1 MTHKFTNK
9 NVYICT
15 LLSNHKKTNHGNNN
29 AIMLRIA
36 IQSKGRLN
44 EQSLEL
50 IREIGIDIDDSKRKF
65 LSQAANFPLEVLY
78 MRDDDIPQLV
88 AGDIANLGIV
98 GLNEV
103 EEKGLDV
110 QVIEK
115 LGFGGCRI
123 SLAIPKNEEYEG
135 LEYFNGKRIATSY
148 PVILK
153 KFLDRNGIDAKI
165 EVITGSVEIS
175 PAAGI
180 ADAIFDIVSS
190 GGTLVSNG
198 LKEVEKVF
206 FSEAVLISNG
216 KLSEEEK
223 AALEEMLFRIHSTK
237 VSKGKKYLLMNLPQS
252 ALEEAIKILPAMRS
266 PTVMPLAAE
275 GWCSMHSV
283 VDASQLWEKIRQLK
297 AIGAEGILVLN
308 VDKIIP

>member
-1 MTHKFTNK
+1 
-9 NVYICT
+9 
-15 LLSNHKKTNHGNNN
+15 
-29 AIMLRIA
+29 MLRIA

-44 EQSLEL
+44 EDSLAL
-50 IREIGIDIDDSKRKF
+50 FQEIGISVDDSKRKF
-65 LSQAANFPLEVLY
+65 LSKSANFPLEVLY
-78 MRDDDIPQLV
+78 MRDDDIPQV
-88 AGDIANLGIV
+88 VSSGTASLGIV

-110 QVIEK
+110 EVVEK

-123 SLAIPKNEEYEG
+123 SLAIPKAVDYDG
-135 LEYFNGKRIATSY
+135 PQYFNGKRIATSY
-148 PVILK
+148 PNILRK
-153 KFLDRNGIDAKI
+153 YLEENGIKAEI
-165 EVITGSVEIS
+165 EVITGSVEIA

-190 GGTLVSNG
+190 GGTLVTNG

-216 KLSEEEK
+216 KLSDEDK
-223 AALEEMLFRIHSTK
+223 ANLEEILFRISSVK
-237 VSKGKKYLLMNLPQS
+237 VSRGKKYVLMNLPES
-252 ALEEAIKILPAMRS
+252 AIEDAIRILPAMRS
-266 PTVMPLAAE
+266 PTLMPLAAK
-275 GWCSMHSV
+275 GWYSMHSV
-283 VDASQLWEKIRQLK
+283 VDADDLWEKIRQLK

>member
-1 MTHKFTNK
+1 
-9 NVYICT
+9 
-15 LLSNHKKTNHGNNN
+15 
-29 AIMLRIA
+29 MLRVA

-44 EQSLEL
+44 EESTALFQ
-50 IREIGIDIDDSKRKF
+50 EIGISVDDSKRKF
-65 LSQAANFPLEVLY
+65 LSQSANFPLEVLY
-78 MRDDDIPQLV
+78 MRDDDIPQVV
-88 AGDIANLGIV
+88 ASGTASLGIV

-103 EEKGLDV
+103 EEKGVDV
-110 QVIEK
+110 EIVER

-123 SLAIPKNEEYEG
+123 SLAIPKAEEYDG
-135 LEYFNGKRIATSY
+135 PQYFNGKRIATSY
-148 PVILK
+148 PNILRK
-153 KFLDRNGIDAKI
+153 YLADNGIDAKI
-165 EVITGSVEIS
+165 EIITGSVEIA

-206 FSEAVLISNG
+206 WSEAVLIAG
-216 KLSEEEK
+216 PGLTAEDRKL
-223 AALEEMLFRIHSTK
+223 LEEIQFRLDSVK
-237 VSKGKKYLLMNLPQS
+237 VSRGKKYLLMNLPQAS
-252 ALEEAIKILPAMRS
+252 VEEAVKILPAMRS

-283 VDASQLWEKIRQLK
+283 VDEADLWDKIRQLK